1 MRLSIVSL
9 VAVASLGSACGKKS
23 PTPAPA
29 TTPAAT
35 TAPAPTKPAEPD
47 VALAAEADAAA
58 AATTPA
64 ADDAAAH
71 ATPETTEAAAPDADA
86 PVVPVVNAKDA
97 ALEAKAK
104 ALVTAWV
111 AAQNQG
117 NFDAYATFYAP
128 RFTGIKRSGP
138 RERKFA
144 QAGWLADRRGMFK
157 NAMQVTADEVT
168 VAISSDTALVTF
180 VQTWA
185 SGTYQ
190 DKGQKQLVLV
200 PAKEGLA
207 IAREEML
214 QSQIQAPGS
223 EPKPLDLSVFSFVIK
238 VEGDLDVV
246 IPAESVDLSWASGAP
261 KLVKKQGPT
270 TVVQAVD
277 LEKLPA
283 EFKAWHGR
291 KVTTE
296 SGCTGSIDRLELVGR
311 YVPHFGTVQLWNGS
325 DGGEAVG
332 KALSD
337 EEIAREALDGGG
349 IDVELVGHIAGCS
362 DGLWVREEGKPAP
375 VLYARDAAD
384 PKLEKALVAEYRKL
398 AGWKAIAAD
407 AKQAEPPITT
417 PWDVFEAAAPS
428 VTTWTE
434 AASGRTF
441 AQVVGQAGS
450 GCGQFGGSFG
460 ALFEVKNKG
469 AKATFVL
476 LSDAEGGPTEAIEA
490 VVDLDGDGDVE
501 FVIDQGLI
509 QRAGPV
515 WTRTF
520 DLTPPDFDCP
530 C

>member
-23 PTPAPA
+23 PPPGPA
-29 TTPAAT
+29 TTPAPTA
-35 TAPAPTKPAEPD
+35 APAPTKAPEPD
-47 VALAAEADAAA
+47 AAVAAAPDAAL
-58 AATTPA
+58 ATTPA
-64 ADDAAAH
+64 AEDAAP
-71 ATPETTEAAAPDADA
+71 ATPETTEAAAPDAAVD
-86 PVVPVVNAKDA
+86 PVVPVVNEKAA
-97 ALEAKAK
+97 ALEAKAQE
-104 ALVTAWV
+104 LVTAWV

-117 NFDAYATFYAP
+117 NFDAYAAFYAP

-144 QAGWLADRRGMFK
+144 QAGWLADRKNMFK
-157 NAMQVTADEVT
+157 NAMQVTADALAVS
-168 VAISSDTALVTF
+168 VSSDTAVVTF

-200 PAKEGLA
+200 PSKDGLR

-214 QSQIQAPGS
+214 QSEIETAGS

-246 IPAESVDLSWASGAP
+246 IPAENVDLGWASGAP

-270 TVVQAVD
+270 TVIQAVD

-283 EFKAWHGR
+283 EFKAWQGR

-296 SGCTGSIDRLELVGR
+296 SGCAGTIDRIELVGR
-311 YVPHFGTVQLWNGS
+311 YVPHFGTVQMWNGT
-325 DGGEAVG
+325 DGVEPVG

-337 EEIAREALDGGG
+337 EEIAREALEGGS
-349 IDVELVGHIAGCS
+349 IDVELVGHIAGCT
-362 DGLWVREEGKPAP
+362 DGLWVREDGKPAP
-375 VLYARDAAD
+375 VLFAKDAAD
-384 PKLEKALVAEYRKL
+384 AKLEKALVAEYRKL
-398 AGWKAIAAD
+398 AGWKAIAAE
-407 AKQAEPPITT
+407 AKQADPPITT

-428 VTTWTE
+428 VTTWTD

-460 ALFEVKNKG
+460 ALFEVKNKA

-476 LSDAEGGPTEAIEA
+476 LTDAEGGPTAAVEA

-501 FVIDQGLI
+501 FVVDEGLI

>member
-9 VAVASLGSACGKKS
+9 LAVASLGSACGKKS
-23 PTPAPA
+23 PTPGPA

-35 TAPAPTKPAEPD
+35 TPAAPTPTAAAAPD
-47 VALAAEADAAA
+47 AAVASAPDAA

-64 ADDAAAH
+64 AEDA
-71 ATPETTEAAAPDADA
+71 ATPETTEAAAPEVAVA
-86 PVVPVVNAKDA
+86 PVVNEKVA

-104 ALVTAWV
+104 ELVTAWV

-117 NFDAYATFYAP
+117 NFDAYAAFYAP

-144 QAGWLADRRGMFK
+144 QAGWLADRRNMFK
-157 NAMQVTADEVT
+157 SAMQVTADEVA
-168 VAISSDTALVTF
+168 VSVSSDTAVVTF

-200 PAKEGLA
+200 PSKDGLE

-214 QSQIQAPGS
+214 QSQIEAAGS
-223 EPKPLDLSVFSFVIK
+223 EPKALDLGVFSFVIK

-246 IPAESVDLSWASGAP
+246 IPAEHVDLDWASGAP

-270 TVVQAVD
+270 TVIQAVD
-277 LEKLPA
+277 VEKLPA
-283 EFKAWHGR
+283 EFKAWLGR

-296 SGCTGSIDRLELVGR
+296 AGCTGSIDRLELVGR
-311 YVPHFGTVQLWNGS
+311 YVPHFGTVQTWNGT
-325 DGGEAVG
+325 DGVDAVG

-337 EEIAREALDGGG
+337 EAIAREALDGGS

-375 VLYARDAAD
+375 VVYAKDAAD
-384 PKLEKALVAEYRKL
+384 PKLEKALLSEYRKL
-398 AGWKAIAAD
+398 AGWKAIAAE
-407 AKQAEPPITT
+407 AKQAEPPVTT
-417 PWDVFEAAAPS
+417 PTWDVFEGAAPS
-428 VTTWTE
+428 VTTWTD
-434 AASGRTF
+434 ATSGRTF

-450 GCGQFGGSFG
+450 GCGQFGGAFG

-476 LSDAEGGPTEAIEA
+476 LTDAEGGPTAAIEA

-501 FVIDQGLI
+501 FVIDEGLI